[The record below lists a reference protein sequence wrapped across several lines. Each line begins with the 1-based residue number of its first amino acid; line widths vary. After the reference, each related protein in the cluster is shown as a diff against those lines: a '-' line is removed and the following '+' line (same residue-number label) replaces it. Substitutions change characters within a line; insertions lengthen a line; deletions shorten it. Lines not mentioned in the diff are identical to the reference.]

1 MARVRG
7 VMAARTAA
15 GSMFRVSGSTSTSTG
30 RAPTC
35 SITFTEAVKVS
46 GVVMTS
52 SPAPTP
58 SVASAVCRPAVHELS
73 ASAPGA
79 SRDAANS
86 VSKRLVFGPV
96 VIQSERSVSTTSRIS
111 SSPMT
116 GGANGRNSVRRAGAR
131 VSDTGAPRPFR
142 RWRMW
147 GRRPRRPR
155 ARTRAGAASGS
166 RGWRAHAR
174 GQERSFAR
182 LPRHVLRH
190 EARNGVDQLVAR
202 AVGQGLEE
210 VLEITLYRRSVRS
223 VALDDADLVVGG
235 GDGVLGA
242 RDELLGEFLAGAQ
255 AAERDRDVA
264 VGLEAR

>member
-1 MARVRG
+1 MARVCG
-7 VMAARTAA
+7 VIAARTAA

-58 SVASAVCRPAVHELS
+58 SVASAVCRPAVHELR

-86 VSKRLVFGPV
+86 VSKRLVFGP
-96 VIQSERSVSTTSRIS
+96 E
-111 SSPMT
+111 
-116 GGANGRNSVRRAGAR
+116 RRAGI
-131 VSDTGAPRPFR
+131 G
-142 RWRMW
+142 
-147 GRRPRRPR
+147 GG
-155 ARTRAGAASGS
+155 ARTRGN
-166 RGWRAHAR
+166 
-174 GQERSFAR
+174 QERSFAR

-190 EARNGVDQLVAR
+190 EARDGVDQLVAR
-202 AVGQGLEE
+202 AVGQDLEQ
-210 VLEITLYRRSVRS
+210 VLEITLHRRPVRS
-223 VALDDADLVVGG
+223 VALDDADLVDGG

-242 RDELLGEFLAGAQ
+242 RHELFGEFLAGAESG
-255 AAERDRDVA
+255 ARDLNVA
-264 VGLEAR
+264 VGLEARQPDQLLRELGDA